1 MDTSR
6 NTTGQAPVRKS
17 QQTVAIARNEA
28 VAVLREMHRHAEER
42 LVEACAAFQDIAAEM
57 EWRLTEWNRLV
68 SENAQAQKLLTQK
81 RRASLQFNQQA
92 YPHGSDVRN
101 RTALWQ
107 KQVALLVRRQRQ
119 QQKKI
124 MRLADVIRAR
134 NNEGSELLHE
144 IETLQAQAG
153 RLDRCLTRGKKS
165 RRSTAEAS
173 ARLAVEL
180 SVLPDIADPQILV
193 EAADMVQSRLHR

>member
-1 MDTSR
+1 MSTSR

-68 SENAQAQKLLTQK
+68 SENAQVQKLLTQK

-101 RTALWQ
+101 RTAIWQ

-119 QQKKI
+119 QQKKM

-134 NNEGSELLHE
+134 NNEGSELLRE

-193 EAADMVQSRLHR
+193 EAADMVQTRLHR